1 MINILIVNRL
11 ANGSKL
17 GPFKLTT
24 VYDSDYFFKYL
35 TTFVRKLFDLY

>member
-17 GPFKLTT
+17 GPFTPTT

-35 TTFVRKLFDLY
+35 TTCVSKLFDLH